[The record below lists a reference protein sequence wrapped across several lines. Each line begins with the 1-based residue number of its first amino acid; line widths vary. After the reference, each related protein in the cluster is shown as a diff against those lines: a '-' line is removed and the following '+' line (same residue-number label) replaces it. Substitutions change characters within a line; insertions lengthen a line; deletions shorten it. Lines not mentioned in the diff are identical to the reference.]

1 MEIDMTRIANAA
13 SFFNQ
18 EATVSPAVRG
28 LIFVSNWLATKLQAR
43 RNRNAL
49 LELSDD
55 QLKDIGLSRGQS
67 YSHEHIYTR
76 YR

>member
-1 MEIDMTRIANAA
+1 MTKIAISA
-13 SFFNQ
+13 SFLRP
-18 EATVSPAVRG
+18 EATGSPVVRR
-28 LIFVSNWLATKLQAR
+28 LIFVSRWLALKLRAR

-55 QLKDIGLSRGQS
+55 QLKDIGLSRGQA

>member
-1 MEIDMTRIANAA
+1 MTTRSANSA
-13 SFFNQ
+13 SFFRFG
-18 EATVSPAVRG
+18 ATGAPAIGR
-28 LIFVSNWLATKLQAR
+28 LTSISMWLAAKLQAR

-76 YR
+76 YK

>member
-1 MEIDMTRIANAA
+1 MTRSANSA
-13 SFFNQ
+13 SFLCT
-18 EATVSPAVRG
+18 EGTHPSVVRSLISVST
-28 LIFVSNWLATKLQAR
+28 WLARRLQAR

-55 QLKDIGLSRGQS
+55 QLKDIGLSRGQA
-67 YSHEHIYTR
+67 YSDEAVYSR